1 MRNLIYLA
9 LTLAVVA
16 LSISQ
21 HGLGGSCHAQMAL
34 RSTATNNAG
43 DARRRH

>member
-21 HGLGGSCHAQMAL
+21 HGLGDDPGRREA
-34 RSTATNNAG
+34 AG
-43 DARRRH
+43 HEASELL

>member
-9 LTLAVVA
+9 LTLAVAA

-21 HGLGGSCHAQMAL
+21 YGLGGSCHLHDGASF
-34 RSTATNNAG
+34 RCYK
-43 DARRRH
+43 

>member
-21 HGLGGSCHAQMAL
+21 HGLGGSCHAHDGAAFHCQE
-34 RSTATNNAG
+34 
-43 DARRRH
+43 